1 MFLLAFL
8 INEKII
14 HLTENWV
21 FSYPNC
27 LNKEK
32 TALSGLALIMADSS
46 QVKAIACFREV
57 PCLPRPAQ
65 QMSHKFLQD
74 EISKWT
80 GKVHLEYLGATVLW
94 LHLNKGLGIPMEFG
108 WVWSSMLAV
117 ETAVEKDHLQYW
129 FYLMVFNLYT
139 DCVSGNEVLGSFY
152 ITQTE
157 VHGITS
163 LMERE
168 S

>member
-1 MFLLAFL
+1 
-8 INEKII
+8 
-14 HLTENWV
+14 
-21 FSYPNC
+21 
-27 LNKEK
+27 
-32 TALSGLALIMADSS
+32 
-46 QVKAIACFREV
+46 
-57 PCLPRPAQ
+57 
-65 QMSHKFLQD
+65 
-74 EISKWT
+74 
-80 GKVHLEYLGATVLW
+80 
-94 LHLNKGLGIPMEFG
+94 MEFG

-139 DCVSGNEVLGSFY
+139 DCVSGNEVLSSFY

-157 VHGITS
+157 VHGITP